1 MTIDPRDYWL
11 NNDGP
16 PYLGP
21 TGLHA
26 WADAILATAQT
37 ETAQAIGTPETPV
50 RAALE
55 AVLAAVGVGDEAVA
69 ALIANAESQTRAALD
84 ADFVAQVEHQQV
96 LTAETTTSTTYA
108 DLATAG
114 PAVTVDVPP
123 SGVVR
128 VDLRAR
134 LRNSTPT
141 TFAFMGFELSGA
153 NTAAADDDYAL
164 GVQQPD
170 GTNAMMQVGIPFIIA
185 GLTPGE
191 TTFTCKYRVT
201 ANTGTFQRRG
211 IIVTTMP

>member
-84 ADFVAQVEHQQV
+84 ADFVSQVEHQQV
-96 LTAETTTSTTYA
+96 LTSETTDSATYT
-108 DLATAG
+108 DLETPG
-114 PAVTVDVPP
+114 PSVTIEVPP

-134 LRNSTPT
+134 FRNSTASS
-141 TFAFMGFELSGA
+141 FAFMGFALSGA
-153 NTAAADDDYAL
+153 NTAAADDEYAL
-164 GVQQPD
+164 GLQSP
-170 GTNAMMQVGIPFIIA
+170 GGNAMWQVGIPFIIA
-185 GLTPGE
+185 GLNPGE

-201 ANTGTFQRRG
+201 AGTGAFQRRG

>member
-11 NNDGP
+11 NNNGP

-84 ADFVAQVEHQQV
+84 ADFVSQVEHQQV
-96 LTAETTTSTTYA
+96 LTSETTTSTTYT
-108 DLATAG
+108 DLETPG
-114 PAVTVDVPP
+114 PSVTIEVPP

-134 LRNSTPT
+134 VANTT
-141 TFAFMGFELSGA
+141 AGTFAFMGFALSGE
-153 NTAAADDDYAL
+153 NTAAAADEYAL
-164 GVQQPD
+164 GLQSP
-170 GTNAMMQVGIPFIIA
+170 GGNTMWQVGIPFIIA
-185 GLTPGE
+185 GLNPGE

-201 ANTGTFQRRG
+201 NGTGAFQRRG